1 MSKVDVIMPQMGES
15 IAEGTLTRWIKS
27 VGDPVDRDEDLFEI
41 STDKVDADIPSPAAG
56 ILAEVLVEEGETVE
70 VNTVVARIETDA
82 SAASAPAKEE
92 EEAEEPAAEP
102 AEEPAAEPAEAPAA
116 GEAEE
121 EVTEEETAETEEERV
136 AASAAAGTAA
146 ARSATPQADG
156 APAGGGA
163 GDGAGGDGAATR
175 EERLKTRSTPLV
187 RKIAAEHDVD
197 ISRIEG
203 SGAGGRVTRDDI
215 LSFIESGATEREEPA
230 EAEAAAAGRE
240 EAEPAAAER
249 EPEAKPAVRAEKP
262 AAATPAAA
270 TPTSAETRPAP
281 AATPARRE
289 EKSAA
294 PAAPSEGGPDSIR
307 VPIPGATLDIK
318 LPKVPIRDNDRVED
332 MSRVRLRTMEHML
345 MSQSVSAHVTSVSEI
360 DFERV
365 VQLRRKLKGKYAER
379 GVKLTFGP
387 FIYRAVIEGLREYP
401 ILNSSVDGTRIVYH
415 SNINLGLAVA
425 VNDGKELIVPVL
437 KDADQ
442 LSLIG
447 LAKGA
452 NDLAEKARTRSLDF
466 DDIQGGTFTITNVGV
481 FGNLFGTP
489 IINQPQ
495 VAILGTGVI
504 EKRPVVVQDD
514 LGNDVIAIRHRA
526 YFGLSYDH
534 RIVDGAMAAF
544 FLNKVQ
550 ETIENFPDEG

>member
-56 ILAEVLVEEGETVE
+56 VLAEVLVQEGQTVE

-82 SAASAPAKEE
+82 SAARAAEPAESAKAEEAAEPAKA
-92 EEAEEPAAEP
+92 EEAAEPPKAEDGAAEP
-102 AEEPAAEPAEAPAA
+102 AEERGGEEEPADAPTQEPIAASATEEARAASAPAA
-116 GEAEE
+116 
-121 EVTEEETAETEEERV
+121 
-136 AASAAAGTAA
+136 AS
-146 ARSATPQADG
+146 PQADG
-156 APAGGGA
+156 APG
-163 GDGAGGDGAATR
+163 GDGAGGDGPATR

-215 LSFIESGATEREEPA
+215 LAFIESGAAEREEPA
-230 EAEAAAAGRE
+230 ETAKPAETAR
-240 EAEPAAAER
+240 PAAER
-249 EPEAKPAVRAEKP
+249 P
-262 AAATPAAA
+262 AASPTAARPA
-270 TPTSAETRPAP
+270 AETRPV
-281 AATPARRE
+281 AAASSPPVRRE
-289 EKSAA
+289 ET
-294 PAAPSEGGPDSIR
+294 PAARPGASETGAPDTLR
-307 VPIPGATLDIK
+307 VPIPGAVLEIK
-318 LPKVPIRDNDRVED
+318 LPKIPVRENDRVEE

-345 MSQSVSAHVTSVSEI
+345 MSKRVSAHVTSVSEV

-365 VQLRRKLKGKYAER
+365 VQLRRKLKGKYEER
-379 GVKLTFGP
+379 GVKLTYGP

-401 ILNSSVDGTRIVYH
+401 ILNASVDGTRIVYH

-437 KDADQ
+437 KDADR
-442 LSLIG
+442 LSLVG

-452 NDLAEKARTRSLDF
+452 NDLAEKARTKSLDF

-504 EKRPVVVQDD
+504 EKRPVVVQDE
-514 LGNDVIAIRHRA
+514 LENDVIAIRHRA

-534 RIVDGAMAAF
+534 RVVDGAMAAF

-550 ETIENFPDEG
+550 DYLEHFPDEG